1 MSLRNRHV
9 QRPLRLRLAAIA
21 VLVASLTVGCG
32 KDAGSPAAESTVIS
46 GQRITV
52 VLPSYVNLPPELIH
66 KFEQQT
72 GVTVDFNVSSWDNIR
87 DRIATAGAAGQA
99 IGDVTEVDWSWIG
112 QLAAA
117 KWYSPIEARLGP
129 GVRDDLLN
137 SAAFSNGGHMYA
149 ACYSN
154 DARIGLYNKEMLSRA
169 GIATAPTTVSQL
181 SEDVAKIVES
191 GASKHPLAL
200 TLSATE
206 GAVTEWNLLTVAMGG
221 HLLDD
226 KGKAAFRGTGSP
238 GYQALNFEVQ
248 ALKSG
253 WADPASVSND
263 DQKTDSLFAT
273 GEAAFQIAGNPG
285 ELSGLNDPAQSAIA
299 GKAAYFLEPGVSGPG
314 NTFGLPEGVGI
325 PVASKHK
332 AAAAAFINWMMDP
345 ATQVEIFAAT
355 GTLPCRTS
363 TVQSL
368 VSKGDLPG
376 GSVINDQLARL
387 VPLFAGGAPAWYPK
401 FSADAAAA
409 INAAATGNLSV
420 DRAITRMA
428 DKVDQLVSGR

>member
-1 MSLRNRHV
+1 V
-9 QRPLRLRLAAIA
+9 ATAVVAAT
-21 VLVASLTVGCG
+21 LTTACG
-32 KDAGSPAAESTVIS
+32 KGGGTPAPESTVIS

-52 VLPSYVNLPPELIH
+52 VLPSYVNLPAELIH
-66 KFEQQT
+66 KFEQQS
-72 GVTVDFNVSSWDNIR
+72 GVTVDFSVSSWDNIR

-112 QLAAA
+112 QLTAA
-117 KWYSPIEARLGP
+117 KWYSPIETRLP
-129 GVRDDLLN
+129 QGVRDDLLN
-137 SAAFSNGGHMYA
+137 NAAFSHGGHMYA

-154 DARIGLYNKEMLSRA
+154 DARIGLYNKAMLSRA
-169 GIATAPTTVSQL
+169 GITAAPTTFSQL
-181 SEDVAKIVES
+181 SDDVTKIVQS
-191 GASKHPLAL
+191 GAAKHPLAL

-206 GAVTEWNLLTVAMGG
+206 GAVTEWNLLTIAMGG

-226 KGKAAFRGTGSP
+226 KGKAAFRDTGSP

-248 ALKSG
+248 ALKNG

-263 DQKTDSLFAT
+263 DQKTDSLFSSGA
-273 GEAAFQIAGNPG
+273 AAFQLAGNPG
-285 ELSGLNDPAQSAIA
+285 ELSGLNDPAQSAVA
-299 GKAAYFLEPGVSGPG
+299 GKAQYFLEPGASGPG
-314 NTFGLPEGVGI
+314 NTYGLPEGVGI
-325 PVASKHK
+325 PAASKHK

-345 ATQVEIFAAT
+345 ATQVQIFAAT

-368 VSKGDLPG
+368 VTKGDLPG
-376 GSVINDQLARL
+376 GPVINEQLAKL

-420 DRAITRMA
+420 DRAIARMA
-428 DKVDQLVSGR
+428 DKVDSLVSGR